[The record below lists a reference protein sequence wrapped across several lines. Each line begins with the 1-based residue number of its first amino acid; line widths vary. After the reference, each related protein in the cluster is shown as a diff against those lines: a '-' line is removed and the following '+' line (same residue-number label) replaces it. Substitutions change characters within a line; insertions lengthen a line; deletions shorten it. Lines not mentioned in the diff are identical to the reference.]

1 MSSCTVHKLNHKYK
15 VRGSRA
21 FSLSD
26 LRIKIREGH
35 YNLDYPKFAG
45 VKEDAVTLKVGCG
58 QIKKKNFD
66 RVSVASW
73 STHAHFNFVKFVS
86 KNQIEETPEF
96 YFGGADSR
104 QSFVHKRVPGALTS
118 GRTTA
123 PLQPTP
129 LMANCLQ

>member
-58 QIKKKNFD
+58 QIDKIVVRLELPDIRRFPSLENYSFK
-66 RVSVASW
+66 
-73 STHAHFNFVKFVS
+73 TL
-86 KNQIEETPEF
+86 
-96 YFGGADSR
+96 SR
-104 QSFVHKRVPGALTS
+104 NPSPKMLS
-118 GRTTA
+118 
-123 PLQPTP
+123 QPR
-129 LMANCLQ
+129 M